1 MIRALIC
8 SDVRIYREGLAEVL
22 ERRSGI
28 TVVGTSRDA
37 WESLA
42 HVRALGVDVVLLDMS
57 TPESVAIVRQLS
69 RGVCEA
75 RVVDI
80 AETEAEV
87 GAYAKAGVAGYVTRE
102 QALDDLVKA
111 IVAVARA
118 EAPCSPRAAAMLLH
132 HVSALA
138 NTPHQ
143 RPASVRLTER
153 EREILALIHGGISN
167 KQIGQRLCLEL
178 PTVKNHV
185 HNILEKL
192 GVSGRHEAA
201 QVSRKLTLSL
211 ERISRWTL
219 VWAASRQ
226 LEQAS
231 RLG

>member
-1 MIRALIC
+1 
-8 SDVRIYREGLAEVL
+8 
-22 ERRSGI
+22 
-28 TVVGTSRDA
+28 
-37 WESLA
+37 
-42 HVRALGVDVVLLDMS
+42 
-57 TPESVAIVRQLS
+57 
-69 RGVCEA
+69 
-75 RVVDI
+75 
-80 AETEAEV
+80 
-87 GAYAKAGVAGYVTRE
+87 
-102 QALDDLVKA
+102 
-111 IVAVARA
+111 
-118 EAPCSPRAAAMLLH
+118 MLLH